1 MDKDKK
7 SLNDILQSYQSLEM
21 MIIENE
27 GEVDHDIEGMLQ
39 INEVELKDKL
49 DGYQGFVKYLEG
61 QINYL
66 KLMEAH
72 YLRRRRILEKQVQ
85 RCRDSMVRAF
95 SITDS
100 KRIKTLNYN
109 FTMCESESWS
119 VDDEHLEDD
128 IKDDLLD
135 KGLAENIF
143 KLSMSGIKSKYKNI
157 KEDDRPK
164 WIKVKKNPYIRTS

>member
-39 INEVELKDKL
+39 INEAELKDKL

-85 RCRDSMVRAF
+85 KCRDSMVRAF

-100 KRIKTLNYN
+100 KNTLDP
-109 FTMCESESWS
+109 FSW
-119 VDDEHLEDD
+119 
-128 IKDDLLD
+128 
-135 KGLAENIF
+135 LAV
-143 KLSMSGIKSKYKNI
+143 S
-157 KEDDRPK
+157 
-164 WIKVKKNPYIRTS
+164 